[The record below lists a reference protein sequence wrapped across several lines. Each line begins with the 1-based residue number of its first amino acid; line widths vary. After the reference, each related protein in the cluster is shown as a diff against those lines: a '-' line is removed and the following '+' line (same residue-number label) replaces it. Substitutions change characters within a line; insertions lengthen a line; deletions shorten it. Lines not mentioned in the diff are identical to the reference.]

1 MSCLLQTSSTSTT
14 SPQPVFYQLLHRY
27 FSFAAAAA
35 VNISVCKLI
44 HCVWSSIKGIAI
56 SFRKFQRCDMIA
68 NYANPHQ
75 CGRSQNLH
83 LHLLEVK
90 STAAYSLWYDCG
102 PPEICNIPSTELYQL
117 LPTYLLTEATLS
129 RSIGYQPVVKQNL
142 KTSWWMSLPNK
153 QNGNM
158 EAKHVP
164 KKRINCFLTKLS

>member
-1 MSCLLQTSSTSTT
+1 MSCLLQTSSTTTTT
-14 SPQPVFYQLLHRY
+14 SVLLAAPSIIY
-27 FSFAAAAA
+27 LFIAAAA
-35 VNISVCKLI
+35 VNISVCKLT

-75 CGRSQNLH
+75 CCRSQNLH

-102 PPEICNIPSTELYQL
+102 APEICNIPSTELYQL

-129 RSIGYQPVVKQNL
+129 RSISYQPVVKQNL

-153 QNGNM
+153 WNGNM

-164 KKRINCFLTKLS
+164 KKRINCF